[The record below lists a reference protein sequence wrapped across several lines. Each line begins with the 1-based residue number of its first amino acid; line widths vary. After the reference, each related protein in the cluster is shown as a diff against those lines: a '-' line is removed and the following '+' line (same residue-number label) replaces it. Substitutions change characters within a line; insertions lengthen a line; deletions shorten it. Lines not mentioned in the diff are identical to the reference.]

1 MSVSKTLLAT
11 AALAFLLPLSAN
23 AATES
28 ADFNV
33 QLTVNN
39 ACTIAATGP
48 VTFATVTGNIT
59 ADIDAT
65 TNLSVNCNNGAIYTI
80 GLEGDN
86 ASRTMVS
93 GSDTVNYELF
103 SDSTRTV
110 EWGEL
115 ASGDELGGTGS
126 NSVQTIP
133 VYARVPAGQSVPAGS
148 YVDTVTATIEF

>member
-1 MSVSKTLLAT
+1 MKKATRMLLLGLALTGAAGSVSYADKCVPDPNAIC
-11 AALAFLLPLSAN
+11 PLIFA
-23 AATES
+23 
-28 ADFNV
+28 
-33 QLTVNN
+33 
-39 ACTIAATGP
+39 P
-48 VTFATVTGNIT
+48 VT
-59 ADIDAT
+59 
-65 TNLSVNCNNGAIYTI
+65 CNNGAIYTI

-93 GSDTVNYELF
+93 GTDTVNYELF

-126 NSVQTIP
+126 NAVQTIP